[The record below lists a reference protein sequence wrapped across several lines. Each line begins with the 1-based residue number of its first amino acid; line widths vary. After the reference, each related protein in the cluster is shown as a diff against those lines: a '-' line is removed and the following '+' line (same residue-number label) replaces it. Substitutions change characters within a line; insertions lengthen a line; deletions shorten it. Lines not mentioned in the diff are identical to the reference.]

1 MDRLENGICVSVLR
15 KSGSQITM
23 SIYGVQKDSDII
35 AIRENVYKIAQDLT
49 GVKTPNVS
57 ISFGVTEKDE
67 VSLSNLTMEDLL

>member
-23 SIYGVQKDSDII
+23 SIYGVQKDSDIN

-67 VSLSNLTMEDLL
+67 VSLGNLTMEDLL

>member
-23 SIYGVQKDSDII
+23 SIYGVQKDSDINT
-35 AIRENVYKIAQDLT
+35 IRENVYKIAQDLT